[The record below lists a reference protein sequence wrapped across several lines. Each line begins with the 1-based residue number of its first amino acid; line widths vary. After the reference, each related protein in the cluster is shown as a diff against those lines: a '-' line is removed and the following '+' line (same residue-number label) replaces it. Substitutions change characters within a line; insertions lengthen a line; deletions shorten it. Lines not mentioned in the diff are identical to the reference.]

1 MPDHLKQTIDK
12 RFIIFYML
20 PIQNKRTVYWVHV
33 GSMWREQERE
43 PTEMQINDVRDRG
56 GAIYF
61 VPNELGDKRNQKNHL
76 RDHANVVSFNA
87 FFMDFDN
94 GAKQEQMT
102 RIRGIG
108 LTPSAIVE
116 SGNGY
121 HVYFEFEEPAILE
134 PAAWSAV
141 QTGLAKRFG
150 GDTAVSDPARLM
162 RLPGSYHTK
171 DGSAPVLVHIL
182 EKNEVLYS
190 PQTFIDLYPRP
201 PIVTRAR
208 GRIGQ
213 VARIP
218 SWHLPPN
225 TRHPSLKRIAA
236 ALYGSTRSDA
246 WPDLRT
252 ELKDWY
258 VRSCTVLKPEWEHEV
273 DSICDYYEY
282 AERTKG

>member
-1 MPDHLKQTIDK
+1 
-12 RFIIFYML
+12 ML
-20 PIQNKRTVYWVHV
+20 PIQNKRTAYWAHV
-33 GSMWREQERE
+33 GSAWREQMQE
-43 PTEMQINDVRDRG
+43 PSDAQIQAVRDKA

-61 VPNELGDKRNQKNHL
+61 VPNELGHTLNHAGHFRDKT
-76 RDHANVVSFNA
+76 NVVAFNA
-87 FFMDFDN
+87 FFMDFDDRT
-94 GAKQEQMT
+94 KPEQMT
-102 RIRGIG
+102 RIRSIG
-108 LTPSAIVE
+108 FTPSAIVE

-121 HVYFEFEEPAILE
+121 HVYFEFEEPAVLE

-171 DGSAPVLVHIL
+171 DGSTPVLVHIL

-201 PIVTRAR
+201 TVVTQAR

-236 ALYGSTRSDA
+236 ALYGKTMEEA
-246 WPDLRT
+246 WPDLRA
-252 ELKDWY
+252 ELKSWY
-258 VRSCTVLKPEWEHEV
+258 VRSCTVLKEEWEAEV
-273 DSICDYYEY
+273 DSICEYYEH
-282 AERTKG
+282 AERSKK